1 MKKIVLLACSL
12 CMFTLLLHAQT
23 RSITGRVYSNE
34 TGQPLPGVSIT
45 PSGNGQG
52 TVTDENGRFT
62 LSVPSGKVIVIT
74 VSHTGY
80 ASQQVTLGNQ
90 AELTI
95 RLVPES
101 QQLSDVVVVGYGT
114 VKKKDLTGAVAS
126 ISSSD
131 IVRSNPANAQKAM
144 QGQFAGVNITKASN
158 KPGQDFTMTIRGE
171 NTITGVTEPLV
182 VIDGVIGGRIRD
194 INPADI
200 LTIDVLKDASSTAI
214 YGSRG
219 ANGVVIIT
227 TKKGNKGKPQ
237 LSIDS
242 YFGSKNPA
250 HMPKFQTA
258 QQFYKMT
265 YTDRIRDGGSP
276 ILFTA
281 NELNVINSGQST
293 DWIDLMTKSSL
304 QMGHTASVTGG
315 SDNTTYRF
323 SGGYIQEDGSIPHNT
338 YKKYTLNGAM
348 ESKINSF
355 IKVGFN
361 VFFNY
366 SENPTGSFEAL
377 RSAYRAR
384 PTGVAYYDQLVNPAD
399 GYDATIE
406 PFDGLAVW
414 MGIKDSQVMNPLIE
428 ADPANYQFQINARNQ
443 MGNAYAEITL
453 LKGLTF
459 RSSISGSLIAEKQG
473 EFRGTYTKDRAGTKL
488 PRSFYDTRDMLT
500 YTIDNLLTYN
510 KSFNKHKLTVTAL
523 QSAYKNVAEAYHIAV
538 EDLPFASLW
547 YNVGTAGTISGVSS
561 NYERNTLQSY
571 MGRVNYSF
579 NDKYLLTLTGRS
591 DGASQL
597 SNGNKW
603 AFFPSAAVAW
613 RISDEGFMRSVNAVS
628 DLKLRVSYGQVGNAT
643 VSPYSTQAAILN
655 TPYNFGDNAA
665 FGFAPSNLGNK
676 DLKWERS
683 EELNFGLDMGF
694 LQNRIRATVEV
705 YDRKTRDLILNTQL
719 PTSTGFTSVYAN
731 VGKVGN
737 KGIEVALNTV
747 NIQTKDLSWSTALTF
762 SKNKNKILAL
772 ASGVTAD
779 VGNKLFVG
787 SSVRSNYY
795 YQFAGIWQSADSAEA
810 ASYGQRP
817 GSVRVVDQDKNG
829 QISSAAGKDDRVVLG
844 TELPKWLLGMTNRFN
859 YKDFDLSFFL
869 YYRKGGQFRN
879 GLLSGTMGDYSNTRY
894 NHIVLNY
901 WTHDNPTND
910 YYGVVASQPY
920 KEAIQYEDASFLRL
934 SDITLGYTLPT
945 AKLASWGVNRMRVY
959 GQVTNPYISTKYHG
973 LDPEYN
979 GNTYKD
985 EVPTIIYTFGV
996 NLTF

>member
-34 TGQPLPGVSIT
+34 TGQPLPGVSVT

-52 TVTDENGRFT
+52 TVTDDNGRFT
-62 LSVPSGKVIVIT
+62 LSVPAGKVIVIT

-126 ISSSD
+126 LSSSD

-227 TKKGNKGKPQ
+227 TKKGSKGKPQ

-242 YFGSKNPA
+242 YIGSKNPA
-250 HMPKFQTA
+250 HLPKFQTA

-265 YTDRIRDGGSP
+265 YTDRINDGGSP

-293 DWIDLMTKSSL
+293 DWIDLMTKNSL
-304 QMGHTASVTGG
+304 QMGHTVSVTGG

-348 ESKINSF
+348 ESKVNSF
-355 IKVGFN
+355 LKVGFN

-428 ADPANYQFQINARNQ
+428 ADPSNYQFQINARNQ

-488 PRSFYDTRDMLT
+488 PRSFYDTRDLLT

-613 RISDEGFMRSVNAVS
+613 RVSDESFMSSVNAVS

-655 TPYNFGDNAA
+655 TPYDFGGNAA

-747 NIQTKDLSWSTALTF
+747 NIQTKDFSWSTALTF
-762 SKNKNKILAL
+762 AKNNNKILAL
-772 ASGVTAD
+772 ASGVTED

-795 YQFAGIWQSADSAEA
+795 YQFAGIWQSADSAVA

-817 GSVRVVDQDKNG
+817 GSVRVVDQNKDG

-844 TELPKWLLGMTNRFN
+844 TELPKWLMGMTNRLN

-879 GLLSGTMGDYSNTRY
+879 GLLSGTMGDYGNTRY

-945 AKLASWGVNRMRVY
+945 AKLATWGVNRMRVY
-959 GQVTNPYISTKYHG
+959 AQVTNPYVSTKYHG

-979 GNTYKD
+979 ANTYKD

>member
-1 MKKIVLLACSL
+1 
-12 CMFTLLLHAQT
+12 
-23 RSITGRVYSNE
+23 
-34 TGQPLPGVSIT
+34 
-45 PSGNGQG
+45 
-52 TVTDENGRFT
+52 
-62 LSVPSGKVIVIT
+62 
-74 VSHTGY
+74 
-80 ASQQVTLGNQ
+80 
-90 AELTI
+90 
-95 RLVPES
+95 
-101 QQLSDVVVVGYGT
+101 
-114 VKKKDLTGAVAS
+114 
-126 ISSSD
+126 
-131 IVRSNPANAQKAM
+131 
-144 QGQFAGVNITKASN
+144 
-158 KPGQDFTMTIRGE
+158 MTIRGE

-227 TKKGNKGKPQ
+227 TKKGSKGKPQ

-242 YFGSKNPA
+242 YIGSKNPA
-250 HMPKFQTA
+250 HLPKFQTA

-265 YTDRIRDGGSP
+265 YTDRINDGGSP

-293 DWIDLMTKSSL
+293 DWIDLMTKNSL
-304 QMGHTASVTGG
+304 QMGHTVSVTGG

-348 ESKINSF
+348 ESKVNSF
-355 IKVGFN
+355 LKVGFN

-428 ADPANYQFQINARNQ
+428 ADPSNYQFQINARNQ

-488 PRSFYDTRDMLT
+488 PRSFYDTRDLLT

-613 RISDEGFMRSVNAVS
+613 RVSDESFMSSVNAVS

-655 TPYNFGDNAA
+655 TPYDFGGNAA

-747 NIQTKDLSWSTALTF
+747 NIQTKDFSWSTALTF
-762 SKNKNKILAL
+762 AKNNNKILAL
-772 ASGVTAD
+772 ASGVTED

-795 YQFAGIWQSADSAEA
+795 YQFAGIWQSADSA
-810 ASYGQRP
+810 
-817 GSVRVVDQDKNG
+817 V
-829 QISSAAGKDDRVVLG
+829 
-844 TELPKWLLGMTNRFN
+844 
-859 YKDFDLSFFL
+859 
-869 YYRKGGQFRN
+869 
-879 GLLSGTMGDYSNTRY
+879 
-894 NHIVLNY
+894 
-901 WTHDNPTND
+901 
-910 YYGVVASQPY
+910 
-920 KEAIQYEDASFLRL
+920 
-934 SDITLGYTLPT
+934 
-945 AKLASWGVNRMRVY
+945 
-959 GQVTNPYISTKYHG
+959 
-973 LDPEYN
+973 
-979 GNTYKD
+979 
-985 EVPTIIYTFGV
+985 
-996 NLTF
+996 